1 MINLILPE
9 DKDRVRHTYRA
20 RVAVVASSLLMSLL
34 IIFFVGIGSL
44 YLVVSLRQSA
54 LMRELE
60 TARKE
65 SEKLEVNTLQGE
77 LSSLADKVKILK
89 IDLTTNLPVTQVW
102 EHMLKV
108 RRPGITWRGLFF
120 TRLPQALDKAELAL
134 DGNAATR
141 QQFLDFINALKSD
154 PLLSDISYPIDVL
167 LNERDID
174 FVINLEIKNGE
185 KK

>member
-20 RVAVVASSLLMSLL
+20 RLATVAAGLLMSLL

-65 SEKLEVNTLQGE
+65 SEKFEVNTLQSE
-77 LSSLADKVKILK
+77 LGGLADKVKILK
-89 IDLTTNLPVTQVW
+89 VDLETNIPVTEVW
-102 EHMLKV
+102 QHMLEV
-108 RRPGITWRGLFF
+108 RRPGITWRGLFY
-120 TRLPQALDKAELAL
+120 TRSPQALNKVELAL

-141 QQFLDFINALKSD
+141 QQFLDFINALKLD
-154 PLLSDISYPIDVL
+154 PLLTDISYPIDVL
-167 LNERDID
+167 LNERDVNFI
-174 FVINLEIKNGE
+174 INLDFNDE

>member
-20 RVAVVASSLLMSLL
+20 RVATVAVGLLMSLL
-34 IIFFVGIGSL
+34 VIFFVGIGSL
-44 YLVVSLRQSA
+44 YLVVSWRQSA

-60 TARKE
+60 SVRKE
-65 SEKLEVNTLQGE
+65 SENFKENNLRGE

-89 IDLTTNLPVTQVW
+89 VDLETNIPVTEVW
-102 EHMLKV
+102 KHMLYA
-108 RRPGITWRGLFF
+108 RRPGITWRGLFY
-120 TRLPQALDKAELAL
+120 TRSLSALNKVELAL

-141 QQFLDFINALKSD
+141 QQFLDFISALKSD
-154 PLLSDISYPIDVL
+154 PLLGDISYPIDVL

-174 FVINLEIKNGE
+174 FTINLEYKNA